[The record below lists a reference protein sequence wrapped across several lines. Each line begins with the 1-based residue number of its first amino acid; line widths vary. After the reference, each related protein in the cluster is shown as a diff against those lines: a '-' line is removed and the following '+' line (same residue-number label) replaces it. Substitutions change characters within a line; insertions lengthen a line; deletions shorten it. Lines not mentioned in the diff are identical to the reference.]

1 MPNKDV
7 EARRLADAHYAVE
20 AGITQIFRIRGS
32 ADAEGLSDEPI
43 KLLEINAY
51 TIPSGI
57 MPLHFGPA
65 TAIGVTSPSTIIEIT
80 PAEFARL
87 QSRELQLPDGWTIA
101 DPLPR
106 LSGSNGE

>member
-1 MPNKDV
+1 MSNKDA
-7 EARRLADAHYAVE
+7 EARKLAEAHYAVE
-20 AGITQIFRIRGS
+20 AGITQIFRIKGS
-32 ADAEGLSDEPI
+32 DDAEGLSEEPI
-43 KLLEINAY
+43 KLLEVNAY

-87 QSRELQLPDGWTIA
+87 ESRELELPQGWTIA
-101 DPLPR
+101 DLLPR
-106 LSGSNGE
+106 HAGSNGE